1 MTCQYA
7 KARGCRVL
15 VISTGD
21 DGDHLYKQKL
31 GVEYY
36 IDFNSSANI
45 VAEVQG
51 MIDNGPDAAI
61 LIEGSGALLKGA
73 LQVSPSPKRRLT

>member
-21 DGDHLYKQKL
+21 YSDHLYKKKL

-36 IDFNSSANI
+36 IDYNSSADM

-51 MIDNGPDAAI
+51 MIGDGPDAAI

-73 LQVSPSPKRRLT
+73 LQVSLFLSGA